1 MAAFQAEHDHGS
13 GHAHQPADLGRAFLI
28 GIMLNLGFVAIEA
41 TYGILA
47 NSVALLA
54 DASHNLS
61 DVLGLFAAWTA
72 ATLAKRVA
80 SATYTYGLR
89 RATIL
94 AALFNAV
101 LLLVAVGAIAL
112 EAISRLR
119 APEPVASGAVMA
131 VAAIGIVVNGVTAW
145 LFARGRKGEINIRG
159 AFLHMTTDA
168 AVSAGVVVAALV
180 VGLTG
185 WTWLDPVTSLVIVVV
200 ILFGTWSLLRDSV
213 GLSLDRAPDG
223 IDHGE
228 VEAALAA
235 LPGVAR
241 VHHVH
246 IWPLSTSE
254 AALTAHLVIPVGYP
268 GDAFLHETNAMLHDK
283 FEIGHVTLQI
293 EQG

>member
-54 DASHNLS
+54 DVGHNLS

-80 SATYTYGLR
+80 SATYTYRLR

-185 WTWLDPVTSLVIVVV
+185 RTWLDPDEPRHRCRDPI
-200 ILFGTWSLLRDSV
+200 WHLRS
-213 GLSLDRAPDG
+213 
-223 IDHGE
+223 
-228 VEAALAA
+228 AARL
-235 LPGVAR
+235 GRTVAR
-241 VHHVH
+241 
-246 IWPLSTSE
+246 PRS
-254 AALTAHLVIPVGYP
+254 
-268 GDAFLHETNAMLHDK
+268 
-283 FEIGHVTLQI
+283 
-293 EQG
+293 